1 MEVVILHLTLFCP
14 HGDKL
19 SDINALFLLLY
30 KAILYLLI
38 RVFIAV
44 KKHHD

>member
-1 MEVVILHLTLFCP
+1 MELVILHLMLFCP
-14 HGDKL
+14 NGDKL